1 VKTIILE
8 CDKYETMNDFYNDIA
23 QKMNFPE
30 YFGKNYDALKDCL
43 SEVNEDICIA
53 LAECDVFAEKAGIVK
68 VSVLKRVLFDVSK
81 ENPKIRVAFA

>member
-1 VKTIILE
+1 
-8 CDKYETMNDFYNDIA
+8 MNDFYNDIA